1 MNMPA
6 FIHRDERGRADPVV
20 ARMTRPRDP
29 GPAQEFHRWP
39 LPGYVWQA
47 LERRYHSIFCSE
59 PLLRLHGALTHRIEA
74 WVLRRE
80 GRIAALLLFE
90 RRGRCAWVINEVFDL
105 PADDL
110 DEFAQA
116 VFAHHPALT
125 AVRITAV
132 ALEGRTQRY
141 PSMVAPRSDD
151 YVLALPESEDAW
163 LASLSAQTR
172 EKIRYHWR
180 RAQRRQP
187 SLCFRSVPAAAIDDA
202 QLRSVIAF
210 NRARMQA
217 KGRRFGMDEQEERR
231 LCALMGE
238 RGQLSVIE
246 IDGEIRAGLLC
257 TLAGNDITMHV
268 IAHDPAFDDLRLGF
282 LCCVMTVRE
291 AIAQGLQRFHFLWGH
306 YDYKTRLGG
315 RRIELSQV
323 LLLRRR
329 GSALLHPQLVGAQWL
344 CGLRTA
350 LLAGLRAI
358 ARRYRQHVAAAR
370 R

>member
-1 MNMPA
+1 MNMHA
-6 FIHRDERGRADPVV
+6 FIRGRGL
-20 ARMTRPRDP
+20 ARETSALRPCPHDP

-39 LPGYVWQA
+39 LPGYLWPA
-47 LERRYHSIFCSE
+47 LERRYHSIFCAE
-59 PLLRLHGALTHRIEA
+59 PLLRLHGALTSRIEA
-74 WVLRRE
+74 WVARRD
-80 GRIAALLLFE
+80 GRITAVLLFE
-90 RRGRCAWVINEVFDL
+90 RSGRSARVINEAFDL
-105 PADDL
+105 PAETL
-110 DEFAQA
+110 EEFAEA
-116 VFAHHPALT
+116 VFALYPALT
-125 AVRITAV
+125 AIRLRAV
-132 ALEGRTQRY
+132 AVEGRARRY
-141 PSMVAPRSDD
+141 PCLASACSDD
-151 YVLALPESEDAW
+151 YVLPLPASEDAW

-187 SLCFRSVPAAAIDDA
+187 GLAFRTVKAGAIELA

-210 NRARMQA
+210 NRARMQV
-217 KGRRFGMDEQEERR
+217 KGRRFGMDEEDERR
-231 LCALMGE
+231 LCALMYE

-268 IAHDPAFDDLRLGF
+268 IAHDPAYDDLRLGF
-282 LCCVMTVRE
+282 LCCVMTIQE

-315 RRIELSQV
+315 RRTALSQV
-323 LLLRRR
+323 LLMR
-329 GSALLHPQLVGAQWL
+329 GYGFALLHPRLIGAQWIS
-344 CGLRTA
+344 GLRTA

-358 ARRYRQHVAAAR
+358 ARHYRQRFAAAR

>member
-1 MNMPA
+1 MSMHA
-6 FIHRDERGRADPVV
+6 FVRGRSPSREAP
-20 ARMTRPRDP
+20 ALRPRPHDP

-39 LPGYVWQA
+39 LPGYVWPA

-59 PLLRLHGALTHRIEA
+59 PLLRLHGALTARIEA
-74 WVLRRE
+74 WVARSD
-80 GRIAALLLFE
+80 GRITAVILFE
-90 RRGRCAWVINEVFDL
+90 RSGRTVRVINEAFDM
-105 PADDL
+105 PAETLDD
-110 DEFAQA
+110 FADA
-116 VFAHHPALT
+116 VFAQYPALT
-125 AVRITAV
+125 AIRLRAV
-132 ALEGRTQRY
+132 ALDDGARRR
-141 PSMVAPRSDD
+141 PCLVSACSDD
-151 YVLALPESEDAW
+151 YVLPLPASEEAW
-163 LASLSAQTR
+163 LAALSAQTR

-187 SLCFRSVPAAAIDDA
+187 GLAFRSVKAGAIELA

-217 KGRRFGMDEQEERR
+217 KGRRFGIDEEDERR
-231 LCALMGE
+231 LCALMCE

-257 TLAGNDITMHV
+257 TLAGDDITMHV

-282 LCCVMTVRE
+282 LCCAMTIQE

-323 LLLRRR
+323 LLLRSL
-329 GSALLHPQLVGAQWL
+329 GAAPLHP
-344 CGLRTA
+344 R
-350 LLAGLRAI
+350 LLAWQGIAALRALV
-358 ARRYRQHVAAAR
+358 RRIRQRLAAAQR
-370 R
+370 

>member
-1 MNMPA
+1 MNMHA
-6 FIHRDERGRADPVV
+6 FIHRDERGRADPAI
-20 ARMTRPRDP
+20 ARMTQPRDP
-29 GPAQEFHRWP
+29 GPSQEFHRWP

-74 WVLRRE
+74 WVRRRE

-116 VFAHHPALT
+116 VFAHYPALT

-132 ALEGRTQRY
+132 ALEGRTHRY
-141 PSMVAPRSDD
+141 PSMSAPRSED

-187 SLCFRSVPAAAIDDA
+187 SLCFRSVPAAEIDDA

-217 KGRRFGMDEQEERR
+217 KGRRFGMDEQEQQR
-231 LCALMGE
+231 LCALMRE

-246 IDGEIRAGLLC
+246 VDGEVRAGLLC
-257 TLAGNDITMHV
+257 TLAGNDMAMHV

-282 LCCVMTVRE
+282 LCCALTVQD

-306 YDYKTRLGG
+306 YDYKTRLGA
-315 RRIELSQV
+315 RPVALTQV
-323 LLLRRR
+323 LLLRARR
-329 GSALLHPQLVGAQWL
+329 HAWRHPRLLATQALAWLRGVARRIRSRVGA
-344 CGLRTA
+344 
-350 LLAGLRAI
+350 
-358 ARRYRQHVAAAR
+358 ARH
-370 R
+370 

>member
-1 MNMPA
+1 MNMHA
-6 FIHRDERGRADPVV
+6 FIRDHAHVRDMQVL
-20 ARMTRPRDP
+20 RPRPHDP

-39 LPGYVWQA
+39 LPGYLWPA

-59 PLLRLHGALTHRIEA
+59 PLLRLHGALTSRIEA
-74 WVLRRE
+74 WVARRD
-80 GRIAALLLFE
+80 GRITAVILFE
-90 RRGRCAWVINEVFDL
+90 RSGRCVRVINEAFDL
-105 PADDL
+105 PAETL
-110 DEFAQA
+110 DEFADA
-116 VFAHHPALT
+116 VFALYPALT
-125 AVRITAV
+125 AIRLRAV
-132 ALEGRTQRY
+132 ALEGRTRRH
-141 PSMVAPRSDD
+141 PCLVSACSDD
-151 YVLALPESEDAW
+151 YVLPLAASEEAW

-187 SLCFRSVPAAAIDDA
+187 GLVFRTVKAAAIELA

-217 KGRRFGMDEQEERR
+217 KGRRFGMDEEDERR

-282 LCCVMTVRE
+282 LCCALTIQD
-291 AIAQGLQRFHFLWGH
+291 AIARRLNRFHFL
-306 YDYKTRLGG
+306 TR
-315 RRIELSQV
+315 
-323 LLLRRR
+323 
-329 GSALLHPQLVGAQWL
+329 ALIIHIS
-344 CGLRTA
+344 GLA
-350 LLAGLRAI
+350 YIISLM
-358 ARRYRQHVAAAR
+358 QN
-370 R
+370 